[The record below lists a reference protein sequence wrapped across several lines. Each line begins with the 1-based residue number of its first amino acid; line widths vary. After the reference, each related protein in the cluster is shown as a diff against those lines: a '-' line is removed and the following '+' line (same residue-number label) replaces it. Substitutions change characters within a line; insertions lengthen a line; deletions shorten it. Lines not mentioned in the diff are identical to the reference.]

1 MDRCDAL
8 RVLKTVDASLLGDL
22 ETAGGSFL
30 GCSVPDLAVE
40 GEGGQEGVARTPWEL
55 SAVKGILSATEVMEV
70 DQSRSSETLKS
81 LAPAVPMLRSFP
93 KV

>member
-22 ETAGGSFL
+22 ETVGGSFL
-30 GCSVPDLAVE
+30 ACWVPDLEVEE
-40 GEGGQEGVARTPWEL
+40 GEAARAPWE
-55 SAVKGILSATEVMEV
+55 SSVAKGILSAPEVTEV
-70 DQSRSSETLKS
+70 DRFRSSETLKS
-81 LAPAVPMLRSFP
+81 LAPAVPMPKNSP